1 MSWRAWRQDASRLL
15 RGRRSSWISRWG
27 RWRKK
32 LNARNSVAWSVLP
45 SSAPSWSGAAAEAP
59 RPGCAR
65 AATGG
70 CWDAAEMSGLGQLIN
85 TAWTGLD
92 AAVQALDTV
101 SNNTANVN
109 TPGYNVESV
118 QQAELPGGPGNGA
131 GVTSIQR
138 AYDQFVLAQMVG
150 ATSASQAAQV
160 VQDNTQ
166 NLSAIFPVASGGAG
180 GLGASLTSFFSAMNA
195 VSQDPTSLPNRQA
208 LLSDANALAAN
219 FNSVGS
225 QLAANL
231 TSLNGQLTNAVAQV
245 NSLTQQIAKYNTQI
259 EAQTASGVSP
269 PNALMDSRDNLVQQL
284 GQELGVTV
292 VAGPSNTLNIF
303 TTGGAAL
310 VDGGTSSNLVAGSGA
325 YGDGSLSIIYQ
336 PNGQD
341 ITASISG

>member
-118 QQAELPGGPGNGA
+118 QQAELPGGPGEPGNGA

-138 AYDQFVLAQMVG
+138 AYDQFVFAQMVG

-225 QLAANL
+225 QLAANP
-231 TSLNGQLTNAVAQV
+231 
-245 NSLTQQIAKYNTQI
+245 
-259 EAQTASGVSP
+259 ASGVSP

-310 VDGGTSSNLVAGSGA
+310 GNGGTSSNLVAGSGT

-336 PNGQD
+336 PNGQ
-341 ITASISG
+341 